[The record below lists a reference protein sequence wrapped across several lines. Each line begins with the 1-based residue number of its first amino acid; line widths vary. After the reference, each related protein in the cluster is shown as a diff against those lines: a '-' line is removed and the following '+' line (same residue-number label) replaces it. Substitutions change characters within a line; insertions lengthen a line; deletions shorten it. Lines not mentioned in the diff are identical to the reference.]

1 MIKIGFNNDN
11 NYRFEFDEKRLS
23 KRISKAVFD
32 LENLHANFSF
42 DISLVSKER
51 IRSINKKTRGINK
64 ITDVLSFPFI
74 DGNGLT
80 ITDFDTKTIFL
91 GDVVICYDKIISQAK
106 LYNHSVKRE
115 YSFLLTHSLLHL
127 LGYDHISK
135 KQEKIMFDKQDTVLE
150 NLGIYR

>member
-64 ITDVLSFPFI
+64 TTDVLSFPFI
-74 DGNGLT
+74 DDNGLT

-135 KQEKIMFDKQDTVLE
+135 KQEKIMFDKQDIVLD